1 MWLHVSRFFFLIK
14 KCKISPRGPYSICG
28 DSNTALHCDAANLPV
43 DLCPFAYPS
52 SLVWGSNQRMRC
64 WYKGQ
69 NELFP
74 KVTGLPLSN
83 RLRSLAIQEHLRVEL
98 QLFHTER
105 SQVRWVGHLTLM
117 PPGCLLGDEFWVC
130 PTGRRPRRHTSVFY
144 KIIWRR

>member
-1 MWLHVSRFFFLIK
+1 MITCVQFFFFKLRNVKFHPEALTASAVIQTLR
-14 KCKISPRGPYSICG
+14 STAMLSI
-28 DSNTALHCDAANLPV
+28 

-52 SLVWGSNQRMRC
+52 SLVLGSNQRMRC

-83 RLRSLAIQEHLRVEL
+83 RVRSLAIQEHLRVEL

-130 PTGRRPRRHTSVFY
+130 PTGRRPRGHTSVFY